1 MEMFA
6 QTIELH
12 ETSISF
18 SQDTLNA
25 QCFYRVRE
33 NKMPENRSNPPAV
46 YVGGF
51 FVCF

>member
-1 MEMFA
+1 MEKFV

-18 SQDTLNA
+18 SLDTLNA
-25 QCFYRVRE
+25 PCFYRARE
-33 NKMPENRSNPPAV
+33 NKMPENKAIPPTV

-51 FVCF
+51 FCL